1 VQHRAPDDVTWI
13 VGRSA
18 ELDDLDE
25 CARTTAAGVPRCV
38 LVQGEAGIGRTALL
52 RRFCAQETAAE
63 IWWATGD
70 PLEMDLPYGLVSQF
84 YRQVTPA
91 ADQPHPWADRVPANV
106 PAVDVGSH
114 LLRAVESAQR
124 VRPLIVVV
132 DDAQWLDEPS
142 LGALSYALRR
152 LHSGRALLVFSLRA
166 TDRVPAEQTRAVED
180 RLRQLVTDRPHAVD
194 IRLTGLSAEDVSALA
209 EHVKQPVEMAIAS
222 RLMEYLGGNPRYV
235 LDVLRRLASAG
246 RTVAR
251 GRLPVPGSLLNAV
264 RRSVAD
270 LSGPSRRLLAALAVL
285 DGCHPLSTVAE
296 VAGVPNA
303 AVHLTPLLTSGFVL
317 WWPEDPG
324 TPVTIDGQPRRDAVY
339 RLMEPQLRQ
348 ELHAAVAMR
357 VDRFAALEHR
367 VAASTGLD
375 DELADELEQ
384 ASAEAARLGEVDRAA
399 ALLLWAADV
408 TNDRARHERRLL
420 SAAAQLTGFRR
431 WDHLDELRP
440 RIEACAPSPLR
451 SLALG
456 SLAHSH
462 GRLALAEQRLAET
475 LTMAGA
481 DAELRPLVV
490 RAWLSLAWSC
500 GWRDEGHLERVI
512 AGWILA
518 EPNVDRQTR
527 YWAAYHA
534 ADAEGRL
541 TDGPHQALTT
551 LTRLAPLPTS
561 VPPEDALLLA
571 MHGTWQARAG
581 RLTESIRTLTAL
593 ERHAHLESL
602 QDVIAATRAELAFA
616 HHLTGAWESAMGMAD
631 EAVSAAERNEVV
643 WTRSFVYG
651 VAACVHALT
660 GQLIR
665 AGELMRASRRWWRP
679 ANSQSELSYPALA
692 AAMIAQAHSDHP
704 AMLAALQPIL
714 DLPPTSGHPR
724 FFALWWRPLQV
735 EALIGAG
742 HLPEAVVALHQLTEL
757 TGRMPALEVAVGWL
771 GGWLAERTGDQEEAR
786 VKYESAL
793 ALPPVQD
800 DLPFYRARL
809 VHAYG
814 RHLLTR
820 GSRRGAIGQLRQ
832 ALEQYSVL
840 GAQPFLELCA
850 ADLAASGLRVSTGQ
864 DIGPLAV
871 LSAKEHRVAHLVAA
885 GLTNQQVAKEIYISV
900 KTVEFHLG
908 NIFAKLGI
916 NSRKDLAALVADQAE
931 TGRHGPLH
939 PTIDEASA

>member
-1 VQHRAPDDVTWI
+1 MHHRAPDDVTWI

-18 ELDDLDE
+18 ELDDLDQ
-25 CARTTAAGVPRCV
+25 CARTAAAGVPRCV

-70 PLEMDLPYGLVSQF
+70 PLETELPYGLVSQF
-84 YRQVTPA
+84 YRHVTPVG
-91 ADQPHPWADRVPANV
+91 DQPHPWADRVPPNV
-106 PAVDVGSH
+106 PAVEVGGH
-114 LLRAVESAQR
+114 LLRAMESAQR

-142 LGALSYALRR
+142 FGALSYALRR
-152 LHSGRALLVFSLRA
+152 LHSGRVLLVFSLRA
-166 TDRVPAEQTRAVED
+166 TDRAPAEQTRVVED
-180 RLRQLVTDRPHAVD
+180 RLRHLVTDRPHAVD
-194 IRLTGLSAEDVSALA
+194 IRLAGLSTEDVCALA
-209 EHVKQPVEMAIAS
+209 DQLDQHVEMAIAG
-222 RLMEYLGGNPRYV
+222 RIRDYLGGNPRHV
-235 LDVLRRLASAG
+235 LDVLRRLASAS

-251 GRLPVPGSLLNAV
+251 GRLPLPGPVLNAV

-270 LSGPSRRLLAALAVL
+270 LSGPSRRLLAAIAVL
-285 DGCHPLSTVAE
+285 DGCHPLSTVAD
-296 VAGVPNA
+296 VAGVPDA
-303 AVHLTPLLTSGFVL
+303 AVHLAPLLRSGFVL

-324 TPVTIDGQPRRDAVY
+324 TPVAIDSQPHRDAVY
-339 RLMEPQLRQ
+339 RTLEPQLRQ
-348 ELHAAVAMR
+348 ELHAAVATR

-367 VAASTGLD
+367 VAAGTSLD
-375 DELADELEQ
+375 DELADELEL
-384 ASAEAARLGEVDRAA
+384 ASAEAGKLGEVDRSA

-408 TNDRARHERRLL
+408 TEDRARHERRLL
-420 SAAAQLTGFRR
+420 SAAAQLTWFRR
-431 WDHLDELRP
+431 WDRLDELRP

-462 GRLALAEQRLAET
+462 GQLALAEQRLAET
-475 LTMAGA
+475 LTMAGK

-512 AGWILA
+512 AGWVLA
-518 EPNVDRQTR
+518 EPDLDRQTR

-541 TDGPHQALTT
+541 TDGPYQALTT
-551 LTRLAPLPTS
+551 LNRLAPLPTD
-561 VPPEDALLLA
+561 VGPEDALLLA
-571 MHGTWQARAG
+571 MHGAWQARAG

-616 HHLTGAWESAMGMAD
+616 HHLAGAWESAMGVAD
-631 EAVSAAERNEVV
+631 DAVAAAERNDAV

-651 VAACVHALT
+651 VAACVHAST

-692 AAMIAQAHSDHP
+692 AATIAQAHADHP

-714 DLPPTSGHPR
+714 DLPASSGPAR
-724 FFALWWRPLQV
+724 FFQLWWRPLQV

-742 HLPEAVVALHQLTEL
+742 NLPEALVALHRLTEL
-757 TGRMPALEVAVGWL
+757 TGRTPSLEVAVGWL
-771 GGWLAERTGDQEEAR
+771 GGWLAERRGDHEEAR
-786 VKYESAL
+786 VKYESAI
-793 ALPPVQD
+793 ALPVLPD
-800 DLPFYRARL
+800 SLPFHRARL

-814 RHLLTR
+814 RLLLSR
-820 GSRRGAIGQLRQ
+820 GSRRAAIGQLRQ
-832 ALEQYSVL
+832 AFERYSVL
-840 GAQPFLELCA
+840 GAQPSLELCA
-850 ADLAASGLRVSTGQ
+850 ADLATSGLRVSTGQ

-916 NSRKDLAALVADQAE
+916 NSRKDLAALVADQASA
-931 TGRHGPLH
+931 GHGLR